1 MLENTESQ
9 EMYLTTIYAL
19 QKKNGMV
26 RSVDVADERGYS
38 KVSVHNAM
46 KRLEEFGYVTF
57 HQGKIT
63 LTKCGRKEHH
73 NRCRTKSLY
82 PEREFYATHSVRARQ
97 EARIFRRY
105 LRRGSHLCF
114 YREYPIRQAV

>member
-38 KVSVHNAM
+38 KVSVHKSERNARSVGRPNGWGNT
-46 KRLEEFGYVTF
+46 RLLGISWVDGKFQDEE
-57 HQGKIT
+57 KI
-63 LTKCGRKEHH
+63 
-73 NRCRTKSLY
+73 
-82 PEREFYATHSVRARQ
+82 V
-97 EARIFRRY
+97 
-105 LRRGSHLCF
+105 
-114 YREYPIRQAV
+114 

>member
-46 KRLEEFGYVTF
+46 KRLEEFGN
-57 HQGKIT
+57 I
-63 LTKCGRKEHH
+63 
-73 NRCRTKSLY
+73 SS
-82 PEREFYATHSVRARQ
+82 RENNIDEVR
-97 EARIFRRY
+97 Y
-105 LRRGSHLCF
+105 
-114 YREYPIRQAV
+114 

>member
-38 KVSVHNAM
+38 KVSVHSIRAINMNVEAD
-46 KRLEEFGYVTF
+46 T
-57 HQGKIT
+57 
-63 LTKCGRKEHH
+63 RKH
-73 NRCRTKSLY
+73 R
-82 PEREFYATHSVRARQ
+82 
-97 EARIFRRY
+97 
-105 LRRGSHLCF
+105 
-114 YREYPIRQAV
+114 

>member
-19 QKKNGMV
+19 QKKKGMV

-57 HQGKIT
+57 HQDLLK
-63 LTKCGRKEHH
+63 KVK
-73 NRCRTKSLY
+73 
-82 PEREFYATHSVRARQ
+82 P
-97 EARIFRRY
+97 
-105 LRRGSHLCF
+105 
-114 YREYPIRQAV
+114 

>member
-46 KRLEEFGYVTF
+46 KRLEEFGYV
-57 HQGKIT
+57 I
-63 LTKCGRKEHH
+63 
-73 NRCRTKSLY
+73 SS
-82 PEREFYATHSVRARQ
+82 RENNIDEVR
-97 EARIFRRY
+97 Y
-105 LRRGSHLCF
+105 
-114 YREYPIRQAV
+114 

>member
-46 KRLEEFGYVTF
+46 KRNVL
-57 HQGKIT
+57 
-63 LTKCGRKEHH
+63 
-73 NRCRTKSLY
+73 KSL
-82 PEREFYATHSVRARQ
+82 AM
-97 EARIFRRY
+97 
-105 LRRGSHLCF
+105 
-114 YREYPIRQAV
+114 

>member
-38 KVSVHNAM
+38 KVSVHT
-46 KRLEEFGYVTF
+46 KR
-57 HQGKIT
+57 
-63 LTKCGRKEHH
+63 
-73 NRCRTKSLY
+73 RTALRLWQAPLQASSFQK
-82 PEREFYATHSVRARQ
+82 
-97 EARIFRRY
+97 RR
-105 LRRGSHLCF
+105 
-114 YREYPIRQAV
+114 

>member
-63 LTKCGRKEHH
+63 LTKCGKKAYV
-73 NRCRTKSLY
+73 RC
-82 PEREFYATHSVRARQ
+82 YAYTGVM
-97 EARIFRRY
+97 
-105 LRRGSHLCF
+105 L
-114 YREYPIRQAV
+114 

>member
-63 LTKCGRKEHH
+63 LTKCGKFEEFESIIEEMTYVYKHDGRPWLIGYSGGKDS
-73 NRCRTKSLY
+73 SLLVSLVI
-82 PEREFYATHSVRARQ
+82 ETV
-97 EARIFRRY
+97 
-105 LRRGSHLCF
+105 
-114 YREYPIRQAV
+114 

>member
-38 KVSVHNAM
+38 KVSVHILSIGFEHLIRAIT
-46 KRLEEFGYVTF
+46 GYW
-57 HQGKIT
+57 
-63 LTKCGRKEHH
+63 E
-73 NRCRTKSLY
+73 
-82 PEREFYATHSVRARQ
+82 
-97 EARIFRRY
+97 
-105 LRRGSHLCF
+105 
-114 YREYPIRQAV
+114 

>member
-38 KVSVHNAM
+38 KVSVH
-46 KRLEEFGYVTF
+46 
-57 HQGKIT
+57 
-63 LTKCGRKEHH
+63 RKG
-73 NRCRTKSLY
+73 
-82 PEREFYATHSVRARQ
+82 F
-97 EARIFRRY
+97 
-105 LRRGSHLCF
+105 CF
-114 YREYPIRQAV
+114 DV

>member
-38 KVSVHNAM
+38 KVSVHISDICSVNIS
-46 KRLEEFGYVTF
+46 L
-57 HQGKIT
+57 I
-63 LTKCGRKEHH
+63 CGG
-73 NRCRTKSLY
+73 CY
-82 PEREFYATHSVRARQ
+82 
-97 EARIFRRY
+97 
-105 LRRGSHLCF
+105 
-114 YREYPIRQAV
+114 